1 MGLGDFLKGIAT
13 RANMGINDFLNGK
26 AAIPTDRIGQLK
38 IGDDG
43 IAQIDMGVSQNP
55 RSGGFLQGFQENRT
69 TPFAVENLEPNNKGW
84 NFKLGEA
91 AGTTARGVGKLGG
104 GVGTGLKAV
113 GRGLDSPLGRAALVG
128 GIVGLTGGN
137 PLQMLTYGAT
147 TGMMNQANRMKDQMY
162 RRELAK
168 YGFDTSGIGGYIG
181 DDTFNKYLQSKQLQD
196 NAEWRRANLEAQQAQ
211 QRALEGYRGQQI
223 ALDRARLDL
232 LSQKGQK
239 SGNLDN
245 LNAVNAQLQRFED
258 TFKNM
263 PSKLESNTL
272 GRLRA
277 ATGFQTENEANFNSQ
292 RQLLFNK
299 IARDLGGEKGVLSDK
314 DINRIEGA
322 LPSYTDSYAQKQA
335 KMAAIYDLLNDRLSV
350 EGGNITRAINNKSE
364 VATTNEGWAF

>member
-13 RANMGINDFLNGK
+13 KASMGFNDFLNGK
-26 AAIPTDRIGQLK
+26 AAVPTDKIGQLK

-43 IAQIDMGVSQNP
+43 IAQIDMGVSENP

-84 NFKLGEA
+84 NFKFGEA
-91 AGTTARGVGKLGG
+91 AGTAARGIGKLGE

-113 GRGLDSPLGRAALVG
+113 GRGLDTPWGRAALVG

-137 PLQMLTYGAT
+137 PLQMLTYGTT
-147 TGMMNQANRMKDQMY
+147 TGMMNQANRTKDQMY

-168 YGFDTSGIGGYIG
+168 YGVDTSGIGGYIG

-211 QRALEGYRGQQI
+211 QRALESYRNQQI
-223 ALDRARLDL
+223 AIDRERLNQL
-232 LSQKGQK
+232 GKKEQN
-239 SGNLDN
+239 GNLNN
-245 LNAVNAQLQRFED
+245 LNAVSAQLQRFED

-263 PSKLESNTL
+263 PNKLESNTF

-277 ATGFQTENEANFNSQ
+277 ATGFQTKNEANFNSQ

-299 IARDLGGEKGVLSDK
+299 IARDLGGEKGVLSDQ
-314 DINRIEGA
+314 DIKRIEGA
-322 LPSYTDSYAQKQA
+322 LPSYTDSYEQKQA

-350 EGGNITRAINNKSE
+350 EGGKLKD
-364 VATTNEGWAF
+364 ATTNEGWAF